1 MSRATDG
8 EAYFVVGSRGAGKTE
23 WTMQQ
28 THKAT
33 RLLVWDAVQQWSKR
47 GLVQPVWSIDQ
58 LKDAVVADMRAP
70 GRFRIGYAGPISI
83 TLPRKPPLQPM
94 VVPLFPVFCK
104 IAWAWLR
111 RRPGSTLVVE
121 ELADVT
127 QPGKAPPAWGDIVRK
142 SRHESHSRV
151 FALTQRPAESDKTI
165 AGNADVIHCGRLS
178 LPRDRQSMAQYLD
191 VPVTEVTRL
200 ESLQYLE
207 RDMRTHRL
215 QRGTVKF
222 S

>member
-1 MSRATDG
+1 MKHRDG

-28 THKAT
+28 THAAT
-33 RLLVWDAVQQWSKR
+33 RLLVWDSVQQWSKR
-47 GLVQPVWSIDQ
+47 GLVQPVWSMDE
-58 LKDAVVADMRAP
+58 LAAAVAADLRAP
-70 GRFRIGYAGPISI
+70 GRLRIGYAGPIKLSLRDKSI
-83 TLPRKPPLQPM
+83 
-94 VVPLFPVFCK
+94 PLFPVFCR

-111 RRPGSTLVVE
+111 RRAGSTLVVE

-127 QPGKAPPAWGDIVRK
+127 QPGKAPDSWGEIVRK
-142 SRHESHSRV
+142 SRHECASRV

-165 AGNADVIHCGRLS
+165 AGNADIIHCGRLS
-178 LPRDRQSMAQYLD
+178 LPRDRRSMAEYLD
-191 VPVTEVTRL
+191 VPIADITRL
-200 ESLQYLE
+200 QSLQFIE

-215 QRGTVKF
+215 CKGMVKF